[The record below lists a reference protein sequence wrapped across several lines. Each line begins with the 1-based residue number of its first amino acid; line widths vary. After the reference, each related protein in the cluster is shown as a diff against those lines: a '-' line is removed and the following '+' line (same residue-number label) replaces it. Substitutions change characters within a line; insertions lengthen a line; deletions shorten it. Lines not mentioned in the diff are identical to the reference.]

1 MQFLVKQKR
10 DGRYFKSPGQ
20 GVTDFR
26 DKAYVYTQIPVYAE
40 SMSRPGTLCKSL
52 VLVYVGNGD
61 G

>member
-1 MQFLVKQKR
+1 MRFLVKQKG
-10 DGRYFKSPGQ
+10 DGRYFLAPGK

-26 DKAYVYTQIPVYAE
+26 DKAHVYTAIPTYAE
-40 SMSRPGTLCKSL
+40 SWSRPGTLCKSL